1 MAYIHLDWVLKSQK
15 LLAVLQNCKNRFFF
29 VFWWCTSKA
38 KFENSRFFWIHNEN
52 HKSMESYHESSDV
65 MVSNP
70 HQKILI
76 PWLSVVYILK

>member
-1 MAYIHLDWVLKSQK
+1 MAHIHLDWPLRSQK
-15 LLAVLQNCKNRFFF
+15 LLAVPQNDIVQFFPLYF
-29 VFWWCTSKA
+29 GGAQANKSLKIP
-38 KFENSRFFWIHNEN
+38 FFWIHNEN
-52 HKSMESYHESSDV
+52 HKSAESYLQSSDV